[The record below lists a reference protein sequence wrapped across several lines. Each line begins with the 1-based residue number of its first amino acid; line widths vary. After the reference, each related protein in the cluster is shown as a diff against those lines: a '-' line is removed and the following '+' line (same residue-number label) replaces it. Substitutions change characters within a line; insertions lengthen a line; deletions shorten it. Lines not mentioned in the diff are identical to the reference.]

1 MGNDLAPEAE
11 KNGIKTIRLGANPDE
26 IQVYVVVEVK
36 DPIQMKTFGD
46 RDDIAKA
53 KEDAE
58 AYVASTKI
66 FHLLEKTLSQLNFL
80 ERL

>member
-1 MGNDLAPEAE
+1 MGS
-11 KNGIKTIRLGANPDE
+11 ANPDE
-26 IQVYVVVEVK
+26 TQVYVVVEVK

-46 RDDIAKA
+46 REDIAKA
-53 KEDAE
+53 KEEAE

-66 FHLLEKTLSQLNFL
+66 FNLLEKTLSQLNCL